1 MSGQR
6 NRRWPI
12 SFCLGNELEIMTRHV
27 QDAAGR
33 MVGNRNGH
41 AAFAGDQADVANWG
55 VAKIA
60 GKMPEI
66 GGNAASRPIAE
77 NAILWP
83 EIARIEG
90 AGAPDNSFQLSGPFR
105 VFAVKLARQ

>member
-12 SFCLGNELEIMTRHV
+12 SFCLGNKLEIMTGHV
-27 QDAAGR
+27 QDAAGCT
-33 MVGNRNGH
+33 VGNGNGH
-41 AAFAGDQADVANWG
+41 AAFAGDKADVANRR
-55 VAKIA
+55 VSKIT
-60 GKMPEI
+60 GEMPEI
-66 GGNAASRPIAE
+66 GSDTAPRPIAE

-83 EIARIEG
+83 EIARIKS

-105 VFAVKLARQ
+105 VFAVK